1 MGFDIN
7 DYVGSGLFE
16 GGRVVFRNPRFTR
29 IPEYRDGQETLL
41 LVDLLNV
48 DEGEELT
55 DQRFGLGNGW
65 ETNDDETEIIEHRD
79 GKKLKFN
86 DSTAIGHFVSSIPKN
101 MVEALEAKWKAGE
114 EVTPFKVGFYDGL
127 DATISQH
134 SKDLIIDSD
143 QVTQRWFE
151 IDEFHGYEGDGK
163 KSKGA
168 AKKATAKKTTAKK
181 AAAPK
186 AEEKVEDS
194 DPASDSDSG
203 WEPSESVL
211 ERIVTIAA
219 ESENFDE
226 FVANCFADVPEVG
239 EGADAANYQALV
251 EDQSDDGIWETA
263 VREWEAANG

>member
-16 GGRVVFRNPRFTR
+16 GGRVIFRNPRFTR

-48 DEGEELT
+48 DEGGELT

-65 ETNDDETEIIEHRD
+65 ETNDDETEITEHRD

-86 DSTAIGHFVSSIPKN
+86 DSTAIGHFISSIPKE
-101 MVEALEAKWKAGE
+101 MVAALEAKWKAGE

-127 DATISQH
+127 DVTISQH
-134 SKDLIIDSD
+134 SKDLTIDGD

-151 IDEFHGYEGDGK
+151 IDEFHGYEGDAK
-163 KSKGA
+163 ASKGAGKSA
-168 AKKATAKKTTAKK
+168 AKKAPAKK
-181 AAAPK
+181 AAAKKAAPK
-186 AEEKVEDS
+186 AQEE
-194 DPASDSDSG
+194 PASEDWIPD
-203 WEPSESVL
+203 ESVI
-211 ERIVTIAA
+211 EKIVGVAA

-226 FVANCFADVPEVG
+226 FVANCFADIPEVSDG
-239 EGADAANYQALV
+239 DDADNYQALV

-263 VREWEAANG
+263 VREWEAANS